1 MKKIKYIIPIIIA
14 VLLMSISCTDTF
26 EVHDKYIE
34 GGEIIYTSKVDSLE
48 TLGGNNRLK
57 ITGYLTNGFA
67 VNEIIV
73 YWNKGENSQT
83 FTYTKTA
90 NQDTDLVE
98 LVLEGLEEQSYEFD
112 VYSKDEDGNKS
123 IKITTF
129 GTVYGELFR
138 SNLEAR
144 AINSFKFGAV
154 GNATLNFKIKSDLTR
169 STEVEFTDL
178 SGTTSVKTLA
188 KDDSDVILEQLD
200 AAQPIKYRTFYVPT
214 PANEDGNETAIDEF
228 PSDWETYVVPAV
240 FDPIFASLTF
250 EPIVAGVTVNWENS
264 ESAEIKF
271 EFQKIVNDSPVIS
284 TVTSSAATGSFT
296 IDGMKGSTQD
306 IEITLTDIYG
316 NSKSMIFEVTP
327 MAPLGKGNWSIVDFS
342 SEEPTEA
349 NWGPPIQGSAAAA
362 IDGDLGTFWHSAWAN
377 SSPVYPH
384 HFTIDMGAEKNIA
397 GFEIFRRQGRTG
409 AAEVH
414 EFWVSNDNVNFTKVA
429 TLNAVLSTNGGY
441 IANAAANTTG
451 RYVKYVAVSG
461 PNNFTYLGEINVIER
476 LDNSD
481 WSIVDFSSEEA
492 GGEGPVNGYANAAI
506 DGDLGTFWHSAW
518 SSGSPVYPHHFTVD
532 LGAEQNIA
540 AFEIFRR
547 SGRTGA
553 SEAHE
558 FWVSSDNVN
567 FTKVAS
573 LDAVLDTDNGY
584 MANATTVTT
593 GRYVKYVATTGPN
606 NFTYLGEIYIY
617 GTLE

>member
-1 MKKIKYIIPIIIA
+1 MNKIKYIIPIIIA
-14 VLLMSISCTDTF
+14 VFLMSISCTDTF
-26 EVHDKYIE
+26 EVHEKYIE

-48 TLGGNNRLK
+48 THGGNNRLK

-83 FTYTKTA
+83 FPYTKTA
-90 NQDTDLVE
+90 NQDTDFVE

-112 VYSKDEDGNKS
+112 VYSKDVDGNKS

-144 AINSFKFGAV
+144 AINSFKFGAD
-154 GNATLNFKIKSDLTR
+154 GNAILNFKISADLTR
-169 STEVEFTDL
+169 GTEVEYTNL
-178 SGTTSVKTLA
+178 SGVTSVKALA
-188 KDDSDVILEQLD
+188 KDDSDVILEELD
-200 AAQPIKYRTFYVPT
+200 DTKPIKYRTFYVPT
-214 PANEDGNETAIDEF
+214 PADEDGNETAIDEF
-228 PSDWETYVVPAV
+228 PSNWETYIVPAV
-240 FDPIFASLTF
+240 FDPIFTSFTF
-250 EPIVAGVTVNWENS
+250 EPIVAGVTASWENI

-271 EFQKIVNDSPVIS
+271 EFQKVVNESPVVS

-296 IDGMKGSTQD
+296 IDGMKGSTQN

-316 NSKSMIFEVTP
+316 NSKSMNFEVTP

-342 SEEPTEA
+342 SEEAGGE
-349 NWGPPIQGSAAAA
+349 GPVNGYVNAV
-362 IDGDLGTFWHSAWAN
+362 IDGDVNTFWHTTWSTG
-377 SSPVYPH
+377 SPVYPH
-384 HFTIDMGAEKNIA
+384 HFTIDMGAVKNIA

-414 EFWVSNDNVNFTKVA
+414 EFWVSDDNVNFTKAA
-429 TLNAVLSTNGGY
+429 TLNAALDTNNGF
-441 IANAAANTTG
+441 IANAAPNTSG

-476 LDNSD
+476 LDNSS
-481 WSIVDFSSEEA
+481 WSIVDFSTEEA

-506 DGDLGTFWHSAW
+506 DGDLGTFWHSQW
-518 SSGSPVYPHHFTVD
+518 TGSGSSFPHHFTID

-553 SEAHE
+553 AEVHE
-558 FWVSSDNVN
+558 FWVSTDNVN
-567 FTKVAS
+567 FTKVAT
-573 LDAVLDTDNGY
+573 LEAVLNTNDGFMVN
-584 MANATTVTT
+584 TTSVTT
-593 GRYVKYVATTGPN
+593 ARYVKYVATEGPN

-617 GTLE
+617 GTLD